1 MLFEKNV
8 NEQKEAEVGEL
19 RKRLV
24 LDGVILTQRRNDSML
39 MGSNPTT
46 DSTYFM
52 AWEEVKGAKNIF

>member
-1 MLFEKNV
+1 MNK
-8 NEQKEAEVGEL
+8 KEAEVGEL

-24 LDGVILTQRRNDSML
+24 LDGVILFQRRNDSML

>member
-24 LDGVILTQRRNDSML
+24 LDGVILFQRRNDSML

-46 DSTYFM
+46 VSTYFM
-52 AWEEVKGAKNIF
+52 AWEVVKGAKNIF